1 MVRKVNLSSLEFR
14 EGGVSARHRVKRA
27 SAQAEISQMN
37 LRGSEG
43 LLPIRE

>member
-14 EGGVSARHRVKRA
+14 EGGVSARHRVERANA
-27 SAQAEISQMN
+27 SAEVGQRN

-43 LLPIRE
+43 TYIRE